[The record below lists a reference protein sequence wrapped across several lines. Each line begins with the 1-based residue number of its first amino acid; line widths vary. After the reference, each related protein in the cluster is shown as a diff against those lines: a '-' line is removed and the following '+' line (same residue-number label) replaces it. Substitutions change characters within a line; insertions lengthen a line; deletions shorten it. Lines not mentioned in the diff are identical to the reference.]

1 MLGLVHLQFLDPEFD
16 RTEEIE
22 VGSATELENLAY
34 KFRDQ
39 ENAILVNFEMEE
51 DYDRLLKHFG

>member
-1 MLGLVHLQFLDPEFD
+1 MLGLVHLQFLDPSFD

-22 VGSATELENLAY
+22 VGCATELENLAY

-39 ENAILVNFEMEE
+39 EGAVLVNFEIVEE
-51 DYDRLLKHFG
+51 

>member
-1 MLGLVHLQFLDPEFD
+1 LVHLQFLDPAFD

-22 VGSATELENLAY
+22 VGCATELENLAY

-39 ENAILVNFEMEE
+39 EGAILVNFEMVEE
-51 DYDRLLKHFG
+51 

>member
-1 MLGLVHLQFLDPEFD
+1 MLGLVHLQFLDPAFD

-22 VGSATELENLAY
+22 VGCATELENIAY

-39 ENAILVNFEMEE
+39 EGAILVNFEMVA
-51 DYDRLLKHFG
+51 DG